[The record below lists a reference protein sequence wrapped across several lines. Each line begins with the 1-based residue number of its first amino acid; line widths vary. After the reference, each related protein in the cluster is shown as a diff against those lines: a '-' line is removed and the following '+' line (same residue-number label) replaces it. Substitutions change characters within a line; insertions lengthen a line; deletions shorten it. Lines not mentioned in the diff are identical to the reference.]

1 MAILYILTTK
11 TPTDNVSNWPPQLVE
26 TEWFE
31 NFKNR
36 SVLLSGATQKR
47 RHTVRMIY
55 FKDLSEATE
64 WFSINRITDSA
75 LISLINEWETT
86 HNITH
91 EEQWHE
97 LPDYSSGIPGLF
109 S

>member
-1 MAILYILTTK
+1 MAVLYTLTIK
-11 TPTDNVSNWPPQLVE
+11 NPTDNISNWPPQVAESAWL
-26 TEWFE
+26 E

-36 SVLLSGATQKR
+36 AIVSGVPGKQSY
-47 RHTVRMIY
+47 TVRMLY

-64 WFSINRITDSA
+64 WFSINRITDPA
-75 LISLINEWETT
+75 LISSINEWKTT